1 MYTSKRR
8 TLGYEAGMGSDA
20 NSLTFSNRRA
30 RMKKGGNGNL
40 TNYQRKLICEFYLR
54 TGGVMSQKDLA
65 QWTKQEFGLKK
76 TPAQSTISGILRRQ
90 HEYINMSVQE
100 LNIKKRRVVQHPQ
113 LDEALANWVI
123 QCAHR
128 GIVVQGDMTKEK
140 GKYFAQLLHIPEEE
154 QPEFSNGW
162 LHSFQV
168 RHNFSFRK
176 FHNYAHS
183 RETRKFLTFT
193 TREALLEETGKFE
206 VHNIFC
212 VHETVFLY
220 RRSPIASPSCHIANG
235 YEESPKSQEKFVK
248 RIVVTLACNA
258 NASERLQP
266 LYISH
271 HQQPKCFRN
280 KTPEEQSFQY
290 FANPRAWMTGVIFS
304 RWIERLDS
312 AMASQRRKI
321 LLFLDVAT
329 SHVVAHLE
337 LTNIVVFF
345 LPETVNELPESS
357 ALIDSKAALN
367 LHSTSAAEDWNQHFS
382 NPLGQSTLL
391 HALKKR
397 YRLLEVKHACQRKKN
412 GVVKYHNVHV
422 MHAMQWIS
430 LTWQELSRDV
440 IMQAW
445 NASELVPHRLD
456 MQPELVTQNMTR
468 QDDLFEA
475 EWTSYMIEL
484 RIDPTSRVQDH
495 LDDQMHIKYPIHED
509 TFDTV
514 VTTESISDNEIDE
527 EDTTVTDDTTPRIR
541 DRTPTMPLLQRVHME
556 AQRSNRRQ
564 HSFLTNHAS
573 VMRSHENHPSSLIAA
588 SSAQYNPVDLHGMSS
603 APMEMPTNGYVDLAA
618 HHAMHSFHAQMQMQH
633 FHHMQREMGN
643 SMMIQGMPPQ
653 HSPSQNQ
660 MHVLHDDGRELV

>member
-8 TLGYEAGMGSDA
+8 TLGYEAGIGADVGAS
-20 NSLTFSNRRA
+20 TFANRRA

-40 TNYQRKLICEFYLR
+40 TNYQRKLICEFYIR
-54 TGGVMSQKDLA
+54 TGGIMSQKDLA
-65 QWTKQEFGLKK
+65 QWTKHEFGLKK

-183 RETRKFLTFT
+183 RETRKFLTWS
-193 TREALLEETGKFE
+193 TREALSEVTQKFE
-206 VHNIFC
+206 VQNIFS

-220 RRSPIASPSCHIANG
+220 QRSPILLSTRQNEDG
-235 YEESPKSQEKFVK
+235 YEESEECFVK
-248 RIVVTLACNA
+248 RLVVALACNA
-258 NASERLQP
+258 NGSERLQP

-271 HQQPKCFRN
+271 HQQPKCFRT
-280 KTPEEQSFQY
+280 KTAEEQSFQY

-321 LLFLDVAT
+321 LLFLDVAA

-337 LTNIVVFF
+337 LTNITVFY
-345 LPETVNELPESS
+345 LPQSLMQHAAHNKLADPAMVENPEVYNTNVKWSP
-357 ALIDSKAALN
+357 
-367 LHSTSAAEDWNQHFS
+367 QVS
-382 NPLGQSTLL
+382 NPLRQATLL
-391 HALKKR
+391 HTLKKQ
-397 YRLLEVKHACQRKKN
+397 YRLSELKHACQRKRT
-412 GVVKYHNVHV
+412 GLVKYYGVHLLN
-422 MHAMQWIS
+422 AMEWIS
-430 LTWQELSRDV
+430 ANWQELSRDV
-440 IMQAW
+440 ILHAW
-445 NASELVPHRLD
+445 EMSELLPNRLD
-456 MQPELVTQNMTR
+456 IQPELLTQKSTHLN
-468 QDDLFEA
+468 DLLEE
-475 EWTSYMIEL
+475 EWASYMLEM
-484 RIDPTSRVQDH
+484 RIDPSSLIHDH
-495 LDDQMHIKYPIHED
+495 LDDEMRIKYPIHED

-514 VTTESISDNEIDE
+514 VPAEIVSDTEIDDE
-527 EDTTVTDDTTPRIR
+527 V
-541 DRTPTMPLLQRVHME
+541 PLL
-556 AQRSNRRQ
+556 
-564 HSFLTNHAS
+564 LD
-573 VMRSHENHPSSLIAA
+573 I
-588 SSAQYNPVDLHGMSS
+588 
-603 APMEMPTNGYVDLAA
+603 
-618 HHAMHSFHAQMQMQH
+618 
-633 FHHMQREMGN
+633 
-643 SMMIQGMPPQ
+643 
-653 HSPSQNQ
+653 
-660 MHVLHDDGRELV
+660 HVYTRI